1 MSDKEQK
8 LVGYIVYDIW
18 TYRTKSP
25 QDENY
30 KHQVIIPKV
39 HWKKKIYTSLSSAE
53 EAARHLE
60 GENRLAK
67 AIIVP
72 IYANREDL
80 DWCNNWLKENLHA
93 NMNNEETYSI
103 PIYENGIKT
112 EWTIDG
118 IIGDEKYLQLIE
130 STPERKLPDMVN
142 VNLKNK

>member
-25 QDENY
+25 QEENW
-30 KHQVIIPKV
+30 KHQVILPEV
-39 HWKKKIYTSLSSAE
+39 HWKKKIYTSITSAK

-80 DWCNNWLKENLHA
+80 NKVKEGHKELKERVEQINK
-93 NMNNEETYSI
+93 E
-103 PIYENGIKT
+103 
-112 EWTIDG
+112 ID
-118 IIGDEKYLQLIE
+118 E
-130 STPERKLPDMVN
+130 
-142 VNLKNK
+142 

>member
-18 TYRTKSP
+18 TYMARSS

-30 KHQVIIPKV
+30 KHQVILPEV
-39 HWKKKIYTSLSSAE
+39 HWKKKIYVTLSSAE

-60 GENRLAK
+60 SKNRLTK

-80 DWCNNWLKENLHA
+80 NKVKEGHQELKERVEQINK
-93 NMNNEETYSI
+93 E
-103 PIYENGIKT
+103 
-112 EWTIDG
+112 ID
-118 IIGDEKYLQLIE
+118 E
-130 STPERKLPDMVN
+130 
-142 VNLKNK
+142 